1 MRAKRNAR
9 NTRRKARIEQH
20 DKEESKFAIWNI
32 TGGLCAIYSNRRYP
46 TRDNEVNVPFGFG
59 PPAK

>member
-1 MRAKRNAR
+1 VRAKRNAR
-9 NTRRKARIEQH
+9 KTRRKARIEQH

-32 TGGLCAIYSNRRYP
+32 TGGLRAIYNNRGYP
-46 TRDNEVNVPFGFG
+46 TRDNVNAPFGFG